1 MGVVAIR
8 YCFLGGT
15 MKTAVFWS
23 LFFLSGVY
31 TGSTFAFSLGGEKTI
46 NLVDQNGESHQVAT
60 IVFDSAGKDITYS
73 IDWHEEAFA
82 DHFLSM
88 RPFKCFEGPDKYWC
102 RVPYPYEIRR
112 SVSKQDFTDLEY
124 DLLFVWKG
132 SNEYGVNLWNGIY
145 YKLAEQDNQLVGTLH
160 EMDMDKLGVP
170 PEAGDLRP
178 VGETDLE
185 AGDPDSHWLPRLV
198 IE

>member
-1 MGVVAIR
+1 
-8 YCFLGGT
+8 
-15 MKTAVFWS
+15 MKRLASVCLALAWGFQPGHVQAVS
-23 LFFLSGVY
+23 LE
-31 TGSTFAFSLGGEKTI
+31 GEKTI
-46 NLVDQNGESHQVAT
+46 SLIDQAGERYPVAQV
-60 IVFDSAGKDITYS
+60 VFTPADAGSRYEIIWQDGV
-73 IDWHEEAFA
+73 FA

-88 RPFKCFEGPDKYWC
+88 RPFKCLEGADKHWC

-112 SVSKQDFTDLEY
+112 TVSEQDLTDLEY

-132 SNEYGVNLWNGIY
+132 ATEYGINLWNGVY
-145 YKLAEQDNQLVGTLH
+145 YKLENQEGRLVGTLH

-178 VGETDLE
+178 VREADLE
-185 AGDPDSHWLPRLV
+185 EGYPESHWLPGLV